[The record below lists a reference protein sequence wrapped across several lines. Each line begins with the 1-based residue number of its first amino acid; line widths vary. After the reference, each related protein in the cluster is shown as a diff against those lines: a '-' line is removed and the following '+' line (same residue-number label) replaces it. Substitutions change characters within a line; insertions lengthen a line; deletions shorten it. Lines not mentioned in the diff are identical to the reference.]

1 MKSLK
6 EILTELREK
15 IYKVG
20 SWSDTEKNAYC
31 YALQDIETRQESE
44 FRQEIARLEK
54 ELKTCRYSYCSD
66 HSEVKGK
73 IALLKQALGEK
84 D

>member
-1 MKSLK
+1 MKTLR
-6 EILTELREK
+6 EICNDLTEE
-15 IYKVG
+15 IIKVG
-20 SWSDTEKNAYC
+20 SWSETEKNAYC
-31 YALQDIETRQESE
+31 YGLKDFQLWQEQQIRQEME
-44 FRQEIARLEK
+44 RLEK